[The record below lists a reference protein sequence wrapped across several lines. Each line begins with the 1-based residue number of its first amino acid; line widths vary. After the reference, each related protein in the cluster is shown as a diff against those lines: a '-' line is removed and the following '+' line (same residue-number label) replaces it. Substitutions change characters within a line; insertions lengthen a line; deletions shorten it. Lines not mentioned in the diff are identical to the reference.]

1 MKQTAFI
8 VVLFIGLV
16 GCIPKARPTAA
27 ITATPVPIV
36 SSTLIPTPVD
46 VFEVQAWMD
55 KKTPGPDQRVIAF
68 GSLLKNHIRLGGFMM
83 KATWP
88 QGMQDGSTAECFVLV
103 TYGRGKCLVDTS
115 QLPPGVYVSVMI
127 SFDYRGKRYTGQTG
141 FTP

>member
-1 MKQTAFI
+1 MEQAAII
-8 VVLFIGLV
+8 VVLLIGLV

-27 ITATPVPIV
+27 LTATRVPIV
-36 SSTLIPTPVD
+36 SSTPIPTPVD
-46 VFEVQAWMD
+46 VFDVQAWVD
-55 KKTPGPDQRVIAF
+55 KKTPGPDQRVIVF

-88 QGMQDGSTAECFVLV
+88 QGVPAGSTAECFVLV

-115 QLPPGVYVSVMI
+115 QLPLGVYVPVTI